1 MSRGLTV
8 TRAQIARALNAARE
22 AWGDRARVL
31 IHPDRTI
38 TIECRDDPETPPKPQ
53 TAPGRRMVL

>member
-1 MSRGLTV
+1 MALPLRDDF
-8 TRAQIARALNAARE
+8 AQIARASNAARE

-38 TIECRDDPETPPKPQ
+38 TIECKKDREGPLKPQ
-53 TAPGRRMVL
+53 IAPGRRMAL